1 MIVIYPAFSIYLID
15 DIQYLCIY
23 SPSFVVSYCCWFF
36 YFMVALPSVFS
47 IVIVFVI
54 IAIRTTITAQYIKFL
69 IKSHLLYI
77 VATTTTTIPIAQFV
91 FVFAP
96 SFIIP
101 VIIIT
106 IFLIS
111 FLIYLPINN
120 FTGPAYTSQSV
131 SQSLMNE
138 TPFDSWLTRLA
149 RLDEIIIFLNFWIF
163 FHN

>member
-54 IAIRTTITAQYIKFL
+54 IAIRTTTTAQYIKFL

-111 FLIYLPINN
+111 FLISFIICLVPINN
-120 FTGPAYTSQSV
+120 VTGPV
-131 SQSLMNE
+131 SQPVINERNSFWLM
-138 TPFDSWLTRLA
+138 THSTSSTR
-149 RLDEIIIFLNFWIF
+149 RNHHFFEFLNFF
-163 FHN
+163 S

>member
-111 FLIYLPINN
+111 FLIYMPII
-120 FTGPAYTSQSV
+120 TLQGQLHESASQSA
-131 SQSLMNE
+131 S
-138 TPFDSWLTRLA
+138 
-149 RLDEIIIFLNFWIF
+149 
-163 FHN
+163 H

>member
-1 MIVIYPAFSIYLID
+1 
-15 DIQYLCIY
+15 
-23 SPSFVVSYCCWFF
+23 
-36 YFMVALPSVFS
+36 MVALPSVFS

-101 VIIIT
+101 VIIIV

-120 FTGPAYTSQSV
+120 FTGPATRV
-131 SQSLMNE
+131 SQSA
-138 TPFDSWLTRLA
+138 SR
-149 RLDEIIIFLNFWIF
+149 
-163 FHN
+163 